1 MELPPAHMI
10 LTRPSWTA
18 HRTTRVLAEPPRCG
32 GFLGEVLAVGSGRL
46 CFCPFSGQV
55 RRDGGVVQ
63 CPPGTGT
70 VSFLSFF
77 PFRPHSPFLPDTSHG
92 WSELTV

>member
-1 MELPPAHMI
+1 MELPPAHLI

-32 GFLGEVLAVGSGRL
+32 GFLREVLAVGSGRL

-55 RRDGGVVQ
+55 RRDGGVFSVYQ
-63 CPPGTGT
+63 EQERCR
-70 VSFLSFF
+70 SF
-77 PFRPHSPFLPDTSHG
+77 PFSLSVPFPS
-92 WSELTV
+92 